1 MMPISSATAS
11 TPASDQRG
19 AYFEQLYQQDADPWR
34 VRERWYEE
42 RKRALLLACLPQR
55 RYRNAYEPG
64 CGNGELTLELARRC
78 ERVLAADFSAEALLL
93 AQQRLADAGQ
103 AGNVA
108 FERHKLPQDWPRTT
122 KGVEKFDLIVIS
134 EIAYYLSQEE
144 LALIVE
150 QSVASLAPGGNIVLC
165 HWRAPFAQRIL
176 STVRVHDAFQHAPG
190 LHCLLRHEETDFL
203 LGAWSN
209 DERSV
214 AQKEGFA

>member
-1 MMPISSATAS
+1 MTPMTSTTA
-11 TPASDQRG
+11 PAGDQRG

-78 ERVLAADFSAEALLL
+78 ERLLAADFSAEALLL

-122 KGVEKFDLIVIS
+122 GGAEKFDLIVIS
-134 EIAYYLSQEE
+134 EIAYYLSADE
-144 LALIVE
+144 LALLAE
-150 QSVASLAPGGNIVLC
+150 QAVASLAPGGNIVLC

-203 LGAWSN
+203 LGVWSS